1 MAPPHGLEPRT
12 YWLQNIYS
20 TGVGSSL
27 TVATDIIN
35 FTKKICRDTSNRS
48 SLAPAN
54 ANRSSIIVLLQ
65 DQGLLIRKWG
75 VPRGYG
81 LANEETDVG

>member
-1 MAPPHGLEPRT
+1 M
-12 YWLQNIYS
+12 YS

-48 SLAPAN
+48 SLAPYYPQ
-54 ANRSSIIVLLQ
+54 RSSALVLLQ
-65 DQGLLIRKWG
+65 DLGLLIRKVG
-75 VPRGYG
+75 VAGGYG
-81 LANEETDVG
+81 LANEETDVE